1 MKMLMLVFRSSLKE
15 RIYDMLDKCAIR
27 AFSEV
32 TDTVGCGVTG
42 SAEGSVF
49 NPSTNSILLVALDD
63 ALEDRLLSAVKKWC
77 EETEHHPNWQ
87 KPSIRVFVWQCL
99 QAV

>member
-1 MKMLMLVFRSSLKE
+1 MKMLMLVSRSSLKE

-42 SAEGSVF
+42 SAERSVF
-49 NPSTNSILLVALDD
+49 NPSTNSILLVAGGRRWIPPERWKRDECD
-63 ALEDRLLSAVKKWC
+63 CDISFW
-77 EETEHHPNWQ
+77 
-87 KPSIRVFVWQCL
+87 
-99 QAV
+99 